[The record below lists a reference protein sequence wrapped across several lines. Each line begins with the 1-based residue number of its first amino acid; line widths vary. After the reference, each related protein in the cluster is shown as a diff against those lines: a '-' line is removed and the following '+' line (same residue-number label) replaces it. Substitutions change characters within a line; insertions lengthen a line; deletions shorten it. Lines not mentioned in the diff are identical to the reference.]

1 MAPSPE
7 GPRTVSKQ
15 QKPDRRSVV
24 DEIRKSEKAAER
36 RKGGMII
43 GVSVALGLLI
53 IGAAAYKPVTDA
65 LSAREFKSKELSSI
79 GAPASTC
86 QDVTTSPANGMMDH
100 VAPGTP
106 IDFEGSPPAFGT
118 HYDSWE
124 PMDRKFYGE
133 DRPDLG
139 FLVHNLEHG
148 YTVLW
153 YDETIADDKE
163 QMDVVRGIAN
173 KFDGDDMRNKFKA
186 APWTSDD
193 GEPFPEGQHVAL
205 THWSAGGAGESD
217 TSKQVG
223 VWQYCSEPS
232 GEAVESFMTE
242 YPYMDS
248 PEPGG
253 G

>member
-1 MAPSPE
+1 M
-7 GPRTVSKQ
+7 SKQ
-15 QKPDRRSVV
+15 EKTDRKAVI
-24 DEIRKSEKAAER
+24 DEIRNSQKSADR

-43 GVSVALGLLI
+43 GVAVVMGLLI
-53 IGAAAYKPVTDA
+53 IGAAAWKPVTDA
-65 LSAREFKSKELSSI
+65 ISMREFKEKELSAI
-79 GAPASTC
+79 GAGADVC
-86 QDVTTSPANGMMDH
+86 QDVTTAPANGMQDH
-100 VAPGTP
+100 VAPGTFIP
-106 IDFEGSPPAFGT
+106 YEEAPPAFGQ

-124 PMDRKFYGE
+124 PMDRKFYDS

-153 YDETIADDKE
+153 YDETVAEDAE
-163 QMDVVRGIAN
+163 QMETVKGIAA

-186 APWTSDD
+186 VPWTSEDGDD
-193 GEPFPEGQHVAL
+193 FPEGQHVAL
-205 THWSAGGAGESD
+205 SHWSAGGVGETD

-232 GEAVESFMTE
+232 GEALETFMTD

-248 PEPGG
+248 PEPNGG
-253 G
+253 